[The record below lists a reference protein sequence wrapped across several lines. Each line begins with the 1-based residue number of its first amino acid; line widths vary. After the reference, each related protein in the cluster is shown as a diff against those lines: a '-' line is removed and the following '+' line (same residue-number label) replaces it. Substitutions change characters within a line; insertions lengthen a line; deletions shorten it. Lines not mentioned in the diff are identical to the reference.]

1 MKKIIKQTL
10 TAAALLLLLGVA
22 GCEKRNS
29 SDQSTAKNSTETT
42 VLQESTTVAAKSSE
56 ASADKTPSTTSQS
69 TSSDSATDATKT
81 TQQLQKLRNETLEEL
96 AVKDYSGTQTIEING
111 NRPFFSDTDL
121 STKAGSWEKYG
132 ELDHLNRVTTAEA
145 LLNQDLMPTEKR
157 GDISSVTPTGWKN
170 KKINGA
176 YLFNRSHLIG
186 YALAGE
192 NANWKNLFTGT
203 RQLNSPEMLRY
214 EMDIKY
220 YLEKSSENYVR
231 YRVTPIFRE
240 NELVARGVQMEG
252 QSIGSDA
259 ICFNVYIFNIQD
271 GVTLNY
277 ADGSSTITSAGSDA
291 SQSSDTAPSTSKND
305 AAANTTEAA
314 EKQYVDENG
323 KGLIKGS
330 KSKIYHIPGSK
341 HYEQTTNP
349 KAWFKTV
356 KEAEESGYRAPKDQ

>member
-10 TAAALLLLLGVA
+10 TAGALLLLLGVA
-22 GCEKRNS
+22 GCQERNN
-29 SDQSTAKNSTETT
+29 SDQTPAASSSETAVTSKFSESVADTT
-42 VLQESTTVAAKSSE
+42 LSTTAQSSG
-56 ASADKTPSTTSQS
+56 SADE
-69 TSSDSATDATKT
+69 ATKT
-81 TQQLQKLRNETLEEL
+81 VQQLQELRNQTLTEL
-96 AVKDYSGTQTIEING
+96 AAKDYRGTQTVEVN
-111 NRPFFSDTDL
+111 NNQPFFSKADL
-121 STKAGSWEKYG
+121 VTKDGSWEKYG

-203 RQLNSPEMLRY
+203 RQLNSPEMLRF

-220 YLEKSSENYVR
+220 YLEKSPENYVR
-231 YRVTPIFRE
+231 YRVTPIFRGD
-240 NELVARGVQMEG
+240 ELLARGVQMEG
-252 QSIGSDA
+252 QSVGSDA
-259 ICFNVYIFNIQD
+259 IRFNVYIFNVQD
-271 GVTLNY
+271 GVILDY
-277 ADGSSTITSAGSDA
+277 ADGSSTVTSDPTEA
-291 SQSSDTAPSTSKND
+291 SNSSEAQPATSQEES
-305 AAANTTEAA
+305 AANTATETT

-330 KSKIYHIPGSK
+330 NSKIYHIPGSK

-356 KEAEESGYRAPKDQ
+356 KEAEAAGYRAPRDQ